1 MVRMSYYKLDV
12 KFEFIFR
19 IIIISFSRLYGTG
32 GKKID
37 DFYYV
42 VATRERRWQKIFGRN
57 RP

>member
-42 VATRERRWQKIFGRN
+42 VATRERR
-57 RP
+57 